1 MSKKASVL
9 IAGTAAL
16 FIGAAIFVWV
26 GGKNE
31 VPTDPDP
38 AASRALRAAGIALE
52 LAEAARPHLE
62 FLPEEDR
69 VVVGALIE
77 TLGEKAVRLIS
88 LAGRAADK
96 AELDAAADEL
106 ELMLSE
112 IITDYS
118 PGAYQNEGSVS
129 P

>member
-69 VVVGALIE
+69 AVVGALIE

-88 LAGRAADK
+88 LAGRAATD
-96 AELDAAADEL
+96 ELDAAADEL

>member
-88 LAGRAADK
+88 LAGRAATD
-96 AELDAAADEL
+96 ELDAAADEL